1 MCIGPILLSY
11 VIVVFTH
18 DSLIYKNIFLVCV
31 VCSTGYTL
39 DSNLLSKAEEGQEE
53 ADGHLQGMAVDHA
66 DFLGRPVL
74 PEVETQEQGG

>member
-1 MCIGPILLSY
+1 ML
-11 VIVVFTH
+11 
-18 DSLIYKNIFLVCV
+18 CV
-31 VCSTGYTL
+31 VLGTL

-53 ADGHLQGMAVDHA
+53 ADGHLQGMAVDHT

>member
-1 MCIGPILLSY
+1 M
-11 VIVVFTH
+11 
-18 DSLIYKNIFLVCV
+18 
-31 VCSTGYTL
+31 CSTGYTL